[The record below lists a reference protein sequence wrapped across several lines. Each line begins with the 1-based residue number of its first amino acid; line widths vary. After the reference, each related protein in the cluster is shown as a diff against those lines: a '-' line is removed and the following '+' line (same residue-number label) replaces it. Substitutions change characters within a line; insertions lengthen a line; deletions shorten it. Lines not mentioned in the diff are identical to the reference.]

1 MLRTLAAGPT
11 SPAQKRAV
19 LAGLSDGRTLAEL
32 TLAQSLSAD
41 PAVSRESCAALLKI
55 APRVPQA
62 APALAALRQAQAL
75 TDDDATRREVETA
88 LKAVE
93 ARAGYVTSWQSAPPF
108 RVRAEQTPALIAAAF
123 APEIAAADFRTAAA
137 RTRLAAWAPM
147 PVGTEARNAMLMRG
161 GQASF
166 QGVAYAFTWV
176 RSPCAQSARLELG
189 HDQAV
194 KVWLN
199 SRLVFHATEAGNLP
213 PKASA
218 PVDIALETG
227 WNHVLL
233 KIAQPEKTWA
243 FSLRLLQ
250 LDGSAFPDL
259 EVNAEATPEP

>member
-1 MLRTLAAGPT
+1 
-11 SPAQKRAV
+11 
-19 LAGLSDGRTLAEL
+19 
-32 TLAQSLSAD
+32 
-41 PAVSRESCAALLKI
+41 
-55 APRVPQA
+55 
-62 APALAALRQAQAL
+62 
-75 TDDDATRREVETA
+75 
-88 LKAVE
+88 
-93 ARAGYVTSWQSAPPF
+93 
-108 RVRAEQTPALIAAAF
+108 
-123 APEIAAADFRTAAA
+123 
-137 RTRLAAWAPM
+137 
-147 PVGTEARNAMLMRG
+147 MLMRG